1 MISKLTGECNALVK
15 LQERYSDLLRTSE
28 DTQQQPLIAETH
40 VEAFLEKLTNRML
53 LIPVIGTGSS
63 GKTTL
68 LDSIL
73 GEKYV

>member
-1 MISKLTGECNALVK
+1 MVSKLAGECTALVEIQGK
-15 LQERYSDLLRTSE
+15 YIELLGLPNDGNKQR
-28 DTQQQPLIAETH
+28 PLVAETH

-73 GEKYV
+73 GEK

>member
-1 MISKLTGECNALVK
+1 MSKLPGECNALVEIQGK
-15 LQERYSDLLRTSE
+15 YSDILGMPNDGSKQR
-28 DTQQQPLIAETH
+28 PLVAETH
-40 VEAFLEKLTNRML
+40 VEAFLEKVTNRML

-73 GEKYV
+73 GEK